1 MESDIKVKATVEM
14 MTIFC
19 DLYCV
24 KRCNHIKWLN
34 DGKRRNLYD
43 VTLRHADAAGE
54 LKGTYTVE
62 TLMKRFR
69 EDGETNLPC
78 VISHALKDTTEFLS
92 IIGEQD
98 KLAEYINKAFERMN
112 INLKV
117 A

>member
-1 MESDIKVKATVEM
+1 MESNIKVKATKEM
-14 MTIFC
+14 MAIFC

-24 KRCNHIKWLN
+24 KRCNHLKWLN

-43 VTLRHADAAGE
+43 VTLRHADNAGE

-69 EDGETNLPC
+69 EDGDANLPC
-78 VISHALKDTTEFLS
+78 MLARDLILVEGYLAVMGEKDK
-92 IIGEQD
+92 I
-98 KLAEYINKAFERMN
+98 AEVINKAFKKMN

>member
-1 MESDIKVKATVEM
+1 MESDIKVKATEDQM
-14 MTIFC
+14 YIFRA
-19 DLYCV
+19 LYCV
-24 KRCNHIKWLN
+24 KRSERVKWLN
-34 DGKRRNLYD
+34 DGKRRWLYK
-43 VTLRHADAAGE
+43 VTLRHDEDAGE
-54 LKGTYTVE
+54 LRVTYTVE

-69 EDGETNLPC
+69 HDGQVNLPC
-78 VISHALKDTTEFLS
+78 MIGAALRDTTTYLA